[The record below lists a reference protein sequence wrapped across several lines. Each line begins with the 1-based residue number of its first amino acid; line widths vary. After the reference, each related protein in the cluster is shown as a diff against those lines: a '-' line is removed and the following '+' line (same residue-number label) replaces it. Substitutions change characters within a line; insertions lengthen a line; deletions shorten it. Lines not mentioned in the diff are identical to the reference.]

1 MATVITRISKQ
12 RRMMD
17 FYNLNEQDSR
27 DFLIIANNSGWTTDP
42 PTPTDTDTMNPG
54 QAGLTIHGYRR
65 VDSIRFVN
73 VIPSPTD
80 EQKEDPNVIFY
91 RDNYYES
98 TTDSTYALAQ
108 GWTRLM
114 LTTLLNKDDG
124 VPVNV
129 AFNQIGLL
137 VRVGANDYSLTP
149 EAYNL
154 LDNKGELELID
165 NRGLITRASDQQE
178 TIQILLEF

>member
-1 MATVITRISKQ
+1 MATVITRLSKQ

-17 FYNLNEQDSR
+17 FYNMNSQASR
-27 DFLIIANNSGWTTDP
+27 DYLIIANNSNWTTDP
-42 PTPTDTDTMNPG
+42 ITPNDTDTMNQGDP
-54 QAGLTIHGYRR
+54 GLTIHSYRK
-65 VDSIRFVN
+65 VDSIKFVN

-80 EQKEDPNVIFY
+80 EQKADPNVVFY
-91 RDNYYES
+91 RDNYYDA
-98 TTDSTYALAQ
+98 TTDSNYALAQ

-114 LTTLLNKDDG
+114 LTTLLNKNDG
-124 VPVNV
+124 VPVDV

-137 VRVGANDYSLTP
+137 VRVGSDEYSLTP
-149 EAYNL
+149 ADYASLAEQ
-154 LDNKGELELID
+154 GQLELID

>member
-1 MATVITRISKQ
+1 MATVITRLSKQ

-17 FYNLNEQDSR
+17 FYNLNKQASR
-27 DFLIIANNSGWTTDP
+27 DYLIIANNSGWTTDP
-42 PTPTDTDTMNPG
+42 PTPNDTDTMNPG
-54 QAGLTIHGYRR
+54 QTGLTIHAYRK
-65 VDSIRFVN
+65 VDSIKFVN

-80 EQKEDPNVIFY
+80 EQKEDPNVVFY

-98 TTDSTYALAQ
+98 TTDSAYALAQ

-114 LTTLLNKDDG
+114 LTTLLNKNDG
-124 VPVNV
+124 VPVDV

-137 VRVGANDYSLTP
+137 VKVGSDEYSLTP
-149 EAYNL
+149 ADYAL
-154 LDNKGELELID
+154 LENKGDLELID
-165 NRGLITRASDQQE
+165 NRGLITRANDQQE